1 MFTAPDVAK
10 VAVLLY
16 GVETVS
22 LTLASQGAETQQ
34 LTPEAF
40 VPGAVRLLREASKV
54 QAKGVEKYLDDV
66 AKENAAA
73 AESVET
79 PE

>member
-16 GVETVS
+16 GVETLS
-22 LTLASQGAETQQ
+22 LASQGETQR

-40 VPGAVRLLREASKV
+40 VPGAVRLLSESAKV
-54 QAKGVEKYLDDV
+54 QAKGVEKYLDD
-66 AKENAAA
+66 ADKEKRA
-73 AESVET
+73 AEEASEET
-79 PE
+79 VAE